1 MWMSNMVMT
10 VIVAILVALVLLYVL
25 STVCR
30 LGKSR
35 MTKFYGWQYA
45 HRGLHGEGAPENSMR
60 AFRRALE
67 HGYGI
72 ELDVHLLADGNLAV
86 IHDSE
91 LKRTTGMNGI
101 VEDLTIEQ
109 LGSYFLEGTM
119 QTIPSFQEVLD
130 LFDGKAPMIVE
141 LKTKGKNYAQLCE
154 KTCQM
159 LDRYQG
165 LFCLE
170 SFDPRCV
177 RWLRKNRPDL
187 IRGQLTEN
195 FFRSKTSKLPW
206 ILKLLL
212 TSQVINFIIRP
223 DFVAYKFHDRKNISN
238 LFVRGLWRT
247 PSVTWTLT
255 SKEELDVALA
265 ENRIPIFEGFEP

>member
-1 MWMSNMVMT
+1 MVMT